1 MNPDRHRSKRTARGT
16 ALAIPAVVLS
26 EPKLSR
32 AEKKEIERAW
42 VVEVRRRIADF
53 EAGKIKCV
61 PAEEALRNAYRA
73 IGVLSGGKD

>member
-1 MNPDRHRSKRTARGT
+1 
-16 ALAIPAVVLS
+16 LAIPAVVLS

-42 VVEVRRRIADF
+42 MVEVRRRIADF